1 MGWYAVRKGRKTGVF
16 STWDECQQA
25 VNGYTNAEFKKF
37 ATFEDAE
44 AYLEDRDLWEEH
56 VAADN
61 SQGYLVAFTDGSYKK
76 ELRRYSYG
84 VKLICPDGTNDE
96 LCGFGDNEEYVESMN
111 IVGEVFGVIN
121 ALDWAISNSYD
132 KIKIYHDYEG
142 ISKWISGEWNAKS
155 GVALM
160 FKHLF
165 DSKFKDLLEVVFEKV
180 PGHCNIR
187 YNCIADSLA
196 RAALANRK
204 YVPISGDNW
213 YSVPNISK
221 DDFEA
226 LIKLVEENNVSISHE
241 VLCTSTKDVYKL
253 SLGNDS
259 LTVTL
264 YKSSNHKLLMQG
276 KNTNLFQIVT
286 TSIVELFD
294 NRKVEKI
301 LGDAYRV
308 SIEEDRISEPYAV
321 FERSVPGNYPAGIK
335 RLIRQSIINLSY
347 FIESDDYSMIV
358 FPALRAL
365 EGHMKYLIVCAGG
378 TPDRQFRCFGKQ
390 GGRYIVTEHFPN
402 SSYNNRLE
410 ICFNYYKAQRDT
422 IFHFGD
428 LIGLSDNTRFITK
441 SEADEIIKKCIDL
454 VINNQ

>member
-1 MGWYAVRKGRKTGVF
+1 MYWYAVKKGRKTGVF
-16 STWDECQQA
+16 QTWDECQQA
-25 VNGYTNAEFKKF
+25 VDGFSNSEYKRF
-37 ATFEDAE
+37 ATQEEAE
-44 AYLEDRDLWEEH
+44 AYLVDRDLWVER
-56 VAADN
+56 VAKDN
-61 SQGYLVAFTDGSYKK
+61 SNGYLVAFTDGSFNK
-76 ELRRYSYG
+76 ELQRYSYG
-84 VKLICPDGTNDE
+84 VKLICPDGKTDE
-96 LCGFGDNEEYVESMN
+96 LCGSGDNKDYIESNN

-142 ISKWISGEWNAKS
+142 ISKWISEEWNAKS

-165 DSKFKDLLEVVFEKV
+165 DFKFKDLLEVIFEKV

-187 YNCIADSLA
+187 YNYNADSLA
-196 RAALANRK
+196 RAALEDNK
-204 YVPISGDNW
+204 YVPIKGDNW
-213 YSVPNISK
+213 YSIPNINK
-221 DDFEA
+221 EDFEA
-226 LIKLVEENNVSISHE
+226 LIQLVEENNVRISHE
-241 VLCTSTKDVYKL
+241 VSRGSTKDVYKL
-253 SLGNDS
+253 ALGNDY

-264 YKSSNHKLLMQG
+264 YNSNNHKLLMQG

-308 SIEEDRISEPYAV
+308 SIKEDRIAKPYEA
-321 FERSVPGNYPAGIK
+321 FERSVPDNYPEGIK
-335 RLIRQSIINLSY
+335 RLIKQSIINLSY
-347 FIESDDYSMIV
+347 FIESDDYSMLV

-365 EGHMKYLIVCAGG
+365 EGHMKHLIVCAGG
-378 TPDRQFRCFGKQ
+378 IPDRTFCCFGKQ
-390 GGRYIVTEHFPN
+390 GNKYIVTEHFPN
-402 SSYNNRLE
+402 SRYNNSLE

-428 LIGLSDNTRFITK
+428 MIGQLDNTRFVNK
-441 SEADEIIKKCIDL
+441 READEIIQKCIDL